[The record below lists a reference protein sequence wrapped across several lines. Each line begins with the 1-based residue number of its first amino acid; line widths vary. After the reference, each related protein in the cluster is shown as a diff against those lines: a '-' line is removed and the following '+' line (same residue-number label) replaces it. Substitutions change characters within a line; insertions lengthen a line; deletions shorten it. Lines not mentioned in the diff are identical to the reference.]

1 MQHVPAMAVNAPN
14 AILNISLNQQLNVQL
29 ARVRRIVKPV
39 PKQLINVQSVQV
51 EIIQMEPVVN
61 YAIRSPDV
69 RHVPKQLKH
78 VRSVQVDIIYQV
90 EHV

>member
-1 MQHVPAMAVNAPN
+1 
-14 AILNISLNQQLNVQL
+14 
-29 ARVRRIVKPV
+29 
-39 PKQLINVQSVQV
+39 
-51 EIIQMEPVVN
+51 MEPVVN
-61 YAIRSPDV
+61 YAIPSQDV